1 MEKSPLLP
9 ENEARRK
16 TRRVHLS
23 MCIIMLI
30 HFVSTTI
37 ESLVVSEYTYQ
48 YVSENLQG
56 NHSHVHLKS
65 VDASSNENCS
75 AHKTEAQ
82 HDSAEWNSYYVYAE
96 YVPCLLVVVWAG
108 IMSDYLGRKPFIILT
123 LLGTFLKTLAT
134 LTVVQYSL
142 DIKYIFVGCLLG
154 GLTGSHYTLDLS
166 FCGVVADVSNYD
178 KSRTFTL
185 ALLHLYSGLG
195 SAVAQMSTGYMIR
208 DLGFAI
214 PCLVSVSLCFLNFL
228 VGLYIPESLS
238 NTNRKPNNDDFCEKL
253 QRFFAFYTNS
263 SNLRE
268 GKVWQFVLCL
278 LSLTLVTS
286 PLTTRMNIDIMYL
299 LGQPFCFTSEQ
310 IGWFNSANNLVSLCV
325 SVLVLKLLHLCMN
338 DEIITVLSCVSGIVC
353 FAVEAF
359 ASVWWM
365 LYVAAGIGVLAVNPL
380 PVVRGIMSRL
390 VSESRQ
396 AQYYG
401 QQKKIPGKLTSPY
414 RSDSWNIRNM
424 PAHA

>member
-1 MEKSPLLP
+1 
-9 ENEARRK
+9 
-16 TRRVHLS
+16 

-37 ESLVVSEYTYQ
+37 ESLIVSEYTYQ

-56 NHSHVHLKS
+56 NESHVHSKS

-142 DIKYIFVGCLLG
+142 DIKYIFVGCLFG

-166 FCGVVADVSNYD
+166 FCGVVADVSAYD

-185 ALLHLYSGLG
+185 ALLHLYAGLG

-238 NTNRKPNNDDFCEKL
+238 DTNRKLNNDGFCEKL

-325 SVLVLKLLHLCMN
+325 SVLVLKLFHLCMN

-365 LYVAAGIGVLAVNPL
+365 LYVGKYDTCSYSFGYTFV
-380 PVVRGIMSRL
+380 
-390 VSESRQ
+390 
-396 AQYYG
+396 AQ
-401 QQKKIPGKLTSPY
+401 
-414 RSDSWNIRNM
+414 
-424 PAHA
+424 